1 MGSIPTGRAIYMQQ
15 YLILTE
21 HKEDVI
27 QWCSENM
34 EMRRDYNWFPF
45 YTTSAG
51 EDAIRLDIFN
61 DDDAIIF
68 TLIWKHFINDQN

>member
-1 MGSIPTGRAIYMQQ
+1 MHQ
-15 YLILTE
+15 
-21 HKEDVI
+21 
-27 QWCSENM
+27 
-34 EMRRDYNWFPF
+34 DYIWFPF